1 MRSWMSTKAGSG
13 GVGGVISLRKETLG
27 LEMGTD
33 ALEALERLL
42 SSVVMVMDGFL
53 SVAIDWSCVLC
64 INRVLSI
71 HIDCCWRSDGK
82 L

>member
-33 ALEALERLL
+33 TLEALERLL
-42 SSVVMVMDGFL
+42 SSVVVMV
-53 SVAIDWSCVLC
+53 W
-64 INRVLSI
+64 
-71 HIDCCWRSDGK
+71 
-82 L
+82 